1 MRRKGGAMAFGAY
14 VLGVIIVLA
23 GFIYGAHLLHV
34 PVRWITVVS
43 IIILGAG
50 ILTGSKMI
58 RKE

>member
-1 MRRKGGAMAFGAY
+1 MAFGAY

-34 PVRWITVVS
+34 PVRWIIVVS